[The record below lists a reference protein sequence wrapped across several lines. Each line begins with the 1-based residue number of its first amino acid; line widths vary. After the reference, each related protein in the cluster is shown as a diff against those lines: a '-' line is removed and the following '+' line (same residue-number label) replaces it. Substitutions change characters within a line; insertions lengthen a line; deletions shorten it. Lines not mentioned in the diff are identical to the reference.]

1 MNNDLKSKEISALSI
16 SLLETSK
23 EAINSWKDI
32 KKLQSKNLF
41 LGNNFLKIWF
51 PLFVIVISVILSMLS
66 YANKENACLQ
76 LITFGLLILLAI
88 YPLIYMVITTV
99 VAMYEMKKQQ
109 A

>member
-1 MNNDLKSKEISALSI
+1 
-16 SLLETSK
+16 
-23 EAINSWKDI
+23 
-32 KKLQSKNLF
+32 
-41 LGNNFLKIWF
+41 
-51 PLFVIVISVILSMLS
+51 MLS